1 MNYVLDNKPFEE
13 NITCSYNFKYEPD
26 HFQKH
31 GFEAIHN
38 GDNILVT
45 AHTGAGKTA
54 LALEAI
60 SFWLNQGFQVIYTSP
75 IKTLSNQKFKEFSED
90 FENVG
95 ILTGDVK
102 INPTGDLLI
111 MTAEILRNSILRKN
125 DEEIY
130 EWNFNPSKVKCVI
143 LDEVHFINN
152 PNRGMVWEEIITNL
166 SPDIQLVMLS
176 ATINGAEKLAK
187 WVGELK
193 NKLCHHIPT
202 PFRPVPLKHY
212 IFWNNEKHLILTGDK
227 GWNAGKWDSIRKE
240 HEKLFKLRKLK
251 SSKYYMQNLIKYL
264 HEKKMTPT
272 NIFLLN
278 RKHVEKSASELNFV
292 LNDHMETSS
301 VNKIW
306 NTHLLDYRDIY
317 QNTQQWILVKKLAE
331 KGIGIHHSGLIP
343 ILKEIV
349 EILYSKKLIKVLF
362 ATETFAMGVNMP
374 TKTSVFIDVTKFDG
388 NGRRLLLPEEYNQ
401 MAGRAGRRGL
411 DKYGEVI
418 ILPSF
423 KMIYESEA
431 KKMMTS
437 PPAMV
442 RSKIKLDYNYVLK
455 QLLVKETSESKV
467 NALDFIVDNINNT
480 FFGKEKSN
488 LSKSERLDLVKLN
501 EELDRCDVNIEIY
514 QIFREIKEIDEKI
527 KTSQTS
533 LISLSQSVKKKLQKQ
548 HKKLSQKIKSVESKE
563 LKKLEKYYEIKNRIE
578 SLEKN
583 IEYENTSSK
592 IQIEIICNYLVEKQL
607 LNEDYSFTPLGRIV
621 AEVNECNPLLLGN
634 MIKNNIFD
642 NLEFNELM
650 ALLSIFITDNSL
662 ESKSIKN
669 LPISDELKNSMYEI
683 GDQLDQFI
691 DDENKLNRDLVYKF
705 TSEWDISTSLFEAIK
720 KWANGEQWNRVAPY
734 YPTFEGNFIKNV
746 IRLTNLA
753 RNVYSIAKLT
763 KNVKLM
769 NLMEGFEE
777 KLIRDFVTVDSLY
790 L

>member
-1 MNYVLDNKPFEE
+1 MNYVLDNQKFNKE
-13 NITCSYNFKYEPD
+13 IKSFYSFKYEPD

-31 GFEAIHN
+31 GFSAIHK
-38 GDNILVT
+38 GENILVT

-60 SFWLNQGFQVIYTSP
+60 AFWMSKGFQVIYTSP
-75 IKTLSNQKFKEFSED
+75 IKTLSNQKYKEFSED

-102 INPTGDLLI
+102 INPSGDLLI

-130 EWNFNPSKVKCVI
+130 EWNFNPNKVKCVI

-152 PNRGMVWEEIITNL
+152 TDRGMVWEEIITNL

-176 ATINGAEKLAK
+176 ATINGAEKLAQ
-187 WVGELK
+187 WVGDLK

-212 IFWNNEKHLILTGDK
+212 IFWNDKKHLVLTGDN
-227 GWNAGKWDSIRKE
+227 GWNPGKWDLIRKE
-240 HEKLFKLRKLK
+240 HEKLLKLRKLN
-251 SSKYYMQNLIKYL
+251 SSKHYMQKLIKYL
-264 HEKKMTPT
+264 FENKMTPT

-278 RKHVEKSASELNFV
+278 RKQVEKSALELNFV
-292 LNDHMETSS
+292 MNDHNETQK

-306 NTHLLDYRDIY
+306 DHHLLQYRELY

-343 ILKEIV
+343 ILKEII
-349 EILYSKKLIKVLF
+349 EILYSEKLIKVLF

-374 TKTSVFIDVTKFDG
+374 TKTTVFTDVTKWDG
-388 NGRRLLLPEEYNQ
+388 SRRLLLPEEYNQ

-418 ILPSF
+418 ILPSIK
-423 KMIYESEA
+423 KMILESEA
-431 KKMMTS
+431 KRIMTS

-442 RSKIKLDYNYVLK
+442 RSKIKLDYKYVLK
-455 QLLVKETSESKV
+455 QLLVRETSESEENV
-467 NALDFIVDNINNT
+467 IDFIVTNINST

-488 LSKSERLDLVKLN
+488 LSQNEKNQIIKLN
-501 EELDRCDVNIEIY
+501 QELDRCNFDLENYIIY
-514 QIFREIKEIDEKI
+514 REIQEINEKLE
-527 KTSQTS
+527 TSRTS
-533 LISLSQSVKKKLQKQ
+533 FISLSQNIIKKLRKQ
-548 HKKLSQKIKSVESKE
+548 HKKLSQKIKSIESKD
-563 LKKLEKYYEIKNRIE
+563 LKNLENYHRIKIEIEKLQK
-578 SLEKN
+578 SV
-583 IEYENTSSK
+583 EYEDITSK
-592 IQIEIICNYLVEKQL
+592 RQVEIICNYLLKNNFLTED
-607 LNEDYSFTPLGRIV
+607 LNFTPLGRIV
-621 AEVNECNPLLLGN
+621 AEINECNPLLLGS
-634 MIKNNIFD
+634 MIQNNIFD
-642 NLEFNELM
+642 NLDFNELM
-650 ALLSIFITDNSL
+650 ALLSIFITDSSL
-662 ESKSIKN
+662 ESKSIKD
-669 LPISDELKNSMYEI
+669 LPISEDLKNSMYLI
-683 GDQLDQFI
+683 ADDLDRFI
-691 DDENKLNRDLVYKF
+691 EDENKLNRELIYKF

-720 KWANGEQWNRVAPY
+720 IWANGNNWKEVAPY

-769 NLMEGFEE
+769 NTMEGFEE